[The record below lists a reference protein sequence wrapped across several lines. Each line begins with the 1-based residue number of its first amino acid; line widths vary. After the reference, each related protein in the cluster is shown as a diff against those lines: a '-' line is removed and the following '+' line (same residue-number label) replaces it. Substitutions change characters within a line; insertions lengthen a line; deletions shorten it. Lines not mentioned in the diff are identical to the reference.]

1 MPGAERGEWLA
12 GNAGGAWR
20 VGDTVRRQTG
30 PWTPAVHALLRHLRP
45 RLAGVPAVLGFDD
58 SGREILSYLPGRVVD
73 IHAELLTLAQLRSIG
88 RWTRSFHEAVAGFTH
103 PGPWRFPAIE
113 NPVLIAHNDIGTY
126 NICFDGDE
134 VAGVFDWD
142 LAAPSSPLL
151 ELAYIAWHCVPLWQD
166 IGADQ
171 EAARLELIAA
181 AYGRIQAADILRAVP
196 ARMRLLL
203 DWIPSAAAAGDG
215 GMARLMANGEPGQSL
230 RYLDDL
236 RRRLPTIARALGR

>member
-20 VGDTVRRQTG
+20 VGDTVRRPTG
-30 PWTPAVHALLRHLRP
+30 PWTPAVHALLGYLRP
-45 RLAGVPAVLGFDD
+45 RLTGIPTVLGFDG

-73 IHAELLTLAQLRSIG
+73 IHAELLAPAQLRSVV
-88 RWTRSFHEAVAGFTH
+88 RWTRSFHQAVAGFTH
-103 PGPWRFPAIE
+103 PGPWRYPAIE
-113 NPVLIAHNDIGTY
+113 NPVLIAHNDLGTY

-166 IGADQ
+166 IGADK
-171 EAARLELIAA
+171 AAAGIELIAA
-181 AYGRIQAADILRAVP
+181 TYGAIPAAEILAAVP
-196 ARMRLLL
+196 HRMQRFLN
-203 DWIPSAAAAGDG
+203 WIPAAAAAGDA
-215 GMARLMANGEPGQSL
+215 GMAQLMTQGEPGQSL
-230 RYLDDL
+230 RYLNDL
-236 RRRLPTIARALGR
+236 QRRLPAITRVLRG